1 MNHYH
6 HRNTLPSCFA
16 KTAWRKSSLRSSSN
30 RALPVTMKS
39 NLSICLIALKVAG
52 IAAFATQGLTDRPNA
67 FVLQSTTTDSQ
78 SERQVSVPLSLEE
91 MVRQAS
97 SAVKEAAAIGQT
109 KQIVRLLLPRDSG
122 SGDFG
127 RYLEGNAV
135 DATEMSLVPPDESWQ
150 GGIMQL
156 YRAAAPMTE
165 MIMRELSSDAGLP
178 SRIKEDRSVDES
190 GVDGV
195 SLFRTEDGK
204 STFWLQP
211 TQENIGG
218 MEESAAKANQDE
230 LVVLVN
236 PQWRLVDD
244 ALDSASKNEGFLGG
258 LANFLGGKGGALKR
272 LKDAGFVPVYTLEGY
287 VCRGAN
293 VRLLQVLDSDWTV
306 FCERDNGE
314 TFIRVGSSK
323 NRPTYADVE
332 QMLQES
338 DIGYKYA
345 RDIGLQPKL

>member
-1 MNHYH
+1 M
-6 HRNTLPSCFA
+6 RSFTLSLLSLAFHV
-16 KTAWRKSSLRSSSN
+16 KDISSFSAVQHPQSSY
-30 RALPVTMKS
+30 RL
-39 NLSICLIALKVAG
+39 
-52 IAAFATQGLTDRPNA
+52 
-67 FVLQSTTTDSQ
+67 STTLFETAVESNK
-78 SERQVSVPLSLEE
+78 ERQVSVPLSLEE
-91 MVRQAS
+91 MVRQAA
-97 SAVKEAAAIGQT
+97 SAVKEAAAGGQS

-127 RYLEGNAV
+127 RYLEGSSV
-135 DATEMSLVPPDESWQ
+135 DATEISLVPPDESWQ

-165 MIMRELSSDAGLP
+165 MVMREITAASGLP
-178 SRIKEDRSVDES
+178 SRVQEDRSVDES

-195 SLFRTEDGK
+195 GLFQTEDK
-204 STFWLQP
+204 KVTFWLQP
-211 TQENIGG
+211 TQENIDA
-218 MEESAAKANQDE
+218 MEESASKAGDDDV
-230 LVVLVN
+230 VVLLN

-244 ALDSASKNEGFLGG
+244 ALDSVSKNEGFLGG

-272 LKDAGFVPVYTLEGY
+272 LKDAGFTPVYTLEGY

-293 VRLLQVLDSDWTV
+293 VRLLQVLDSEWCV

-314 TFIRVGSSK
+314 SYIRVGSK
-323 NRPTYADVE
+323 ETRPTYADVE
-332 QMLQES
+332 EMLQNS

>member
-1 MNHYH
+1 M
-6 HRNTLPSCFA
+6 RNATLSYV
-16 KTAWRKSSLRSSSN
+16 LL
-30 RALPVTMKS
+30 ALYAS
-39 NLSICLIALKVAG
+39 G
-52 IAAFATQGLTDRPNA
+52 IAAFSVSSNKNSGASRVP
-67 FVLQSTTTDSQ
+67 TTTALFETAADEAKTETTEQ
-78 SERQVSVPLSLEE
+78 LSVPLSLDE

-97 SAVKEAAAIGQT
+97 SAVKKAAASGQT

-127 RYLEGNAV
+127 RYLEGDPSI
-135 DATEMSLVPPDESWQ
+135 DAAEISLVPPDESWQ

-165 MIMRELSSDAGLP
+165 MVVREITAAGEGLP
-178 SRIKEDRSVDES
+178 SRVSEDRSVDES

-195 SLFRTEDGK
+195 GLFQTEDGK
-204 STFWLQP
+204 VTCWLQP
-211 TQENIGG
+211 TQENIDGV
-218 MEESAAKANQDE
+218 EASAAKAGEEN
-230 LVVLVN
+230 VVLLLN

-244 ALDSASKNEGFLGG
+244 ALDSASQKEGFLGG

-272 LKDAGFVPVYTLEGY
+272 LKEAGFAPVYTLEGY

-293 VRLLQVLDSDWTV
+293 VRLLQVLDSEWSV

-314 TFIRVGSSK
+314 SYIAVGSK
-323 NRPTYADVE
+323 ETRPTYADVE
-332 QMLQES
+332 EMLQNS

>member
-1 MNHYH
+1 M
-6 HRNTLPSCFA
+6 RKATLSFA
-16 KTAWRKSSLRSSSN
+16 FLALCASGTAAFSVSNKNGAPSSSV
-30 RALPVTMKS
+30 P
-39 NLSICLIALKVAG
+39 
-52 IAAFATQGLTDRPNA
+52 
-67 FVLQSTTTDSQ
+67 TTTALFETTAETKTETQ
-78 SERQVSVPLSLEE
+78 ELSVPLSLDE

-97 SAVKEAAAIGQT
+97 SAVKKAATAGQT

-127 RYLEGNAV
+127 RYLEGDPSI
-135 DATEMSLVPPDESWQ
+135 DAAEISLVPPDESWQ

-165 MIMRELSSDAGLP
+165 MVVREITASSSGLP
-178 SRIKEDRSVDES
+178 SRVKEDRSVDES

-195 SLFRTEDGK
+195 GLFQTEDGK
-204 STFWLQP
+204 VSCWLQP
-211 TQENIGG
+211 TQENTDGV
-218 MEESAAKANQDE
+218 EASAAKAGEEDI
-230 LVVLVN
+230 VLLLN

-244 ALDSASKNEGFLGG
+244 ALDSASQKEGFLGG

-293 VRLLQVLDSDWTV
+293 VRLLQVLDSEWSV

-314 TFIRVGSSK
+314 SYIAVGSK
-323 NRPTYADVE
+323 ETRPTYADVE
-332 QMLQES
+332 EMLQNS